1 MATLLDQTALE
12 LVKTIRDEV
21 ETLNGIVTHIGA
33 IPPGVKKYEER
44 DSLAYRKEKS
54 EKRLMDALT
63 ILRIRAE
70 SSEDND

>member
-1 MATLLDQTALE
+1 MTTILDQTALE

-33 IPPGVKKYEER
+33 IPSGVKKYEER
-44 DSLAYRKEKS
+44 DDLNWRKEIS
-54 EKRLMDALT
+54 EKRLLDALT

-70 SSEDND
+70 SSEDNA